1 VLRDD
6 FSERINRV
14 IRGFA
19 VQIYMFRANRLERN
33 QFGGGVMLLVKSNA
47 CHGQFVLPSFVN
59 LETISFCLYFQNH
72 PRLLFVSLYKPPD
85 SPILHSDLES
95 VSSQSVI

>member
-19 VQIYMFRANRLERN
+19 VYTSVKPACLIWARNLDRVMRREGVTGERE
-33 QFGGGVMLLVKSNA
+33 M
-47 CHGQFVLPSFVN
+47 
-59 LETISFCLYFQNH
+59 Y
-72 PRLLFVSLYKPPD
+72 R
-85 SPILHSDLES
+85 
-95 VSSQSVI
+95 

>member
-19 VQIYMFRANRLERN
+19 VQSSAGTSTSGDSY
-33 QFGGGVMLLVKSNA
+33 
-47 CHGQFVLPSFVN
+47 
-59 LETISFCLYFQNH
+59 
-72 PRLLFVSLYKPPD
+72 LYKRSFTLPQIEGIKNYNDHNP
-85 SPILHSDLES
+85 LGKERHKSDEQT
-95 VSSQSVI
+95 VDFPFHNRFNWWNQSEL